1 MSQRLLSEA
10 PNVDPTARIRDC
22 QLGAWTAVGART
34 TMAESVMGDY
44 SYVTNDASIIYSEIG
59 KFCSIAAHTRLNPG
73 NHPTWRAALHHFS
86 YRSVSY
92 QLGEDDDEEFFEWRR
107 KRKVTLGNDVWIGH
121 AAILLPGVTIGTGAV
136 VGASAVVNRDVPPF
150 AVYSGFPAKLL
161 RWRFDEPV
169 REALLRI
176 AWWDWPRER
185 LRDALADFRK
195 LRAEEFV
202 EKYDPDQNAK
212 VATTGK

>member
-1 MSQRLLSEA
+1 MSKGLLSEA
-10 PNVDPTARIRDC
+10 PNVDATARIRDC
-22 QLGAWTAVGART
+22 ELGLWTAVGART

-73 NHPTWRAALHHFS
+73 NHPTWRAALHHFT

-92 QLGEDDDEEFFEWRR
+92 QLGEEDDAEFFEWRR
-107 KRKVTLGNDVWIGH
+107 ERKVTLGNDVWIGH

-169 REALLRI
+169 REALQRI
-176 AWWDWPRER
+176 AWWDWPRES

-202 EKYDPDQNAK
+202 EKYDPDQNAN
-212 VATTGK
+212 VAMTGK